1 MPPPPNPAEIQN
13 VLDYATHSFGPNSDV
28 AVLLRKR
35 LAEIERSDVAANR
48 NDKPQA
54 RIGDHLSDGLAK
66 SPVLLVG
73 LGIAVAAALMGLSTL
88 FIGMLAA
95 KWLTF

>member
-1 MPPPPNPAEIQN
+1 MSPPPNPAEIQN
-13 VLDYATHSFGPNSDV
+13 VLDYATHSFGHNSDI

-35 LAEIERSDVAANR
+35 LAEVERENVAVNR
-48 NDKPQA
+48 NDKPQ
-54 RIGDHLSDGLAK
+54 RSTGDQLTDGLAK

-73 LGIAVAAALMGLSTL
+73 LGVAVAAAMMGLSTL